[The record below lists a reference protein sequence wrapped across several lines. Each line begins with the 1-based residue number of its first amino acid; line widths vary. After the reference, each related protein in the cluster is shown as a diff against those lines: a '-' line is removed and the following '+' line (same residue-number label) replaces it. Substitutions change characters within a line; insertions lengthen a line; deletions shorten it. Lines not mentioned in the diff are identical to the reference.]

1 MISSKDGE
9 SAVKN
14 EAGAIAPVAADA
26 AGGASIDKVRDILFG
41 SHLREFE
48 RRFARLEER
57 LVKET
62 SDLKEEVKVR
72 LEALETYAKK
82 ETESLADQIKAEHDD
97 RIDSHGNVSREL
109 KETAKSLE
117 RRTTSLDEQLSKS
130 QRDLRQQMLDQHQR
144 LSEDIR
150 KKMED
155 VLATLA
161 REAQEL
167 RADKADRATIASLLT
182 EMAMRLTDEFH
193 LPGGE
198 DAGNG

>member
-9 SAVKN
+9 SAVKQ
-14 EAGAIAPVAADA
+14 EAGGMGPAAVDV

-62 SDLKEEVKVR
+62 SDLKEDVKTR

-82 ETESLADQIKAEHDD
+82 EVESLGDQIKAEHDD

-109 KETAKSLE
+109 KETARSLE
-117 RRTTSLDEQLSKS
+117 RRATSLDEQLS
-130 QRDLRQQMLDQHQR
+130 
-144 LSEDIR
+144 
-150 KKMED
+150 
-155 VLATLA
+155 
-161 REAQEL
+161 
-167 RADKADRATIASLLT
+167 
-182 EMAMRLTDEFH
+182 
-193 LPGGE
+193 
-198 DAGNG
+198 